1 MNTKRLLRF
10 VTGIVVLAFIA
21 VFANSCSKYDD
32 SEIQDEIRQLQEK
45 VNSLEKQCENI
56 NDNISQLNQLVKAQL
71 DNDPVTSVR
80 ELPNSTGFELELL
93 SGKKI
98 TLSNGLA
105 GKDNTGNAPVVGIRQ
120 YEDGVW
126 YWTLDNE
133 FIVAEGKMLKVY
145 GADGVRGVV
154 PMVKV
159 EAGYWLVSY
168 DEGRNWEKLYSAD
181 DIGSLPSNPTLI
193 VAINETKDGYDIVL
207 NGNSVIRMPK
217 QTLPGKVSMS
227 SIYIMRNTDDKDE
240 LSEEVDGCSISW
252 TWFYDNS
259 VRLDRIN
266 LIVQVFPEEV
276 IPDLIKAPSSMLS
289 AIVSYY
295 DDDGNVLRVSSA
307 PVLSVSVLCGPL
319 VSVTIDAGNLD
330 KIICGD
336 WATTEIPL
344 EFSVSKVKLVA
355 AGDGSLVSNEERLS
369 REYGVMSV
377 AGSAAEVKVDGLV
390 WATMNVGA
398 TAEDIKG
405 KTFSFAEA
413 QHACP
418 SGWRLPTLAE
428 MEAVK
433 RNVEWSNDGTWFS
446 GSEYWHLGSPAV
458 FLPDTY
464 ENGVVYWTG
473 TLAEDGRVWTM
484 SPSGYLNLNHSSG
497 RNSVRCVK
505 K

>member
-10 VTGIVVLAFIA
+10 LIGIVVLAFIA

-71 DNDPVTSVR
+71 DNDPVTSIR

-133 FIVAEGKMLKVY
+133 FIVVEGEMLKVY

-181 DIGSLPSNPTLI
+181 DIESLPSNPTLI
-193 VAINETKDGYDIVL
+193 IAINETKDGYDIVL

-217 QTLPGKVSMS
+217 QTLLGKVAIS
-227 SIYIMRNTDDKDE
+227 SIYIMRNADDKDE
-240 LSEEVDGCSISW
+240 LSKVDGCSISW

-289 AIVSYY
+289 TIVSYY
-295 DDDGNVLRVSSA
+295 DDKGNVLRVSSA
-307 PVLSVSVLCGPL
+307 PVISVSVLCGPL

-344 EFSVSKVKLVA
+344 EFSVAKVKLVA
-355 AGDGSLVSNEERLS
+355 AGDGSVVSNEERLV

-377 AGSAAEVKVDGLV
+377 VGSAAEVKVDGLI

-405 KTFSFAEA
+405 RTFSFAEA
-413 QHACP
+413 QYACP

>member
-10 VTGIVVLAFIA
+10 VIGIVVLAFIA

-133 FIVAEGKMLKVY
+133 FIVVEGKMLKVY

-181 DIGSLPSNPTLI
+181 DIGSLPSNPSLI
-193 VAINETKDGYDIVL
+193 IAINETKDGYDIVL

-217 QTLPGKVSMS
+217 QTLPGKIAIS
-227 SIYIMRNTDDKDE
+227 SIYIMRNADDKDE
-240 LSEEVDGCSISW
+240 LSKVDGCSISW

-289 AIVSYY
+289 TIVSYY
-295 DDDGNVLRVSSA
+295 DDKGNVLKVSSA
-307 PVLSVSVLCGPL
+307 PVISVSVLCGPL

-344 EFSVSKVKLVA
+344 EFSVAKVKLVA
-355 AGDGSLVSNEERLS
+355 AGDGSVVSNEERLV

-428 MEAVK
+428 MEAVQ

-464 ENGVVYWTG
+464 EKGVVYWTG

-484 SPSGYLNLNHSSG
+484 SPSGYLNLNHSSD

>member
-10 VTGIVVLAFIA
+10 VIGIVVLAFIA

-133 FIVAEGKMLKVY
+133 FIVVEGKMLKVY

-181 DIGSLPSNPTLI
+181 DIGSLPSNPSLI
-193 VAINETKDGYDIVL
+193 IAINETKDGYDIVL

-217 QTLPGKVSMS
+217 QTLPGKIAIS
-227 SIYIMRNTDDKDE
+227 SIYIMRNADDKDE
-240 LSEEVDGCSISW
+240 LSKVDGCSISW

-289 AIVSYY
+289 TIVSYY
-295 DDDGNVLRVSSA
+295 DDKGNVLKVSSA
-307 PVLSVSVLCGPL
+307 PVISVSVLCGPL

-344 EFSVSKVKLVA
+344 EFSVAKVKLVA
-355 AGDGSLVSNEERLS
+355 AGDGSVVSNEERLV

-428 MEAVK
+428 MEAVQ

-446 GSEYWHLGSPAV
+446 GSEYWHLGSPSV

-464 ENGVVYWTG
+464 EKGVVYWTG

-484 SPSGYLNLNHSSG
+484 SPSGYLNLNHSSD

>member
-10 VTGIVVLAFIA
+10 VAGIVVLAFIA

-133 FIVAEGKMLKVY
+133 FIVVEGKMLKVY

-193 VAINETKDGYDIVL
+193 IAINETKDGYDIVL

-217 QTLPGKVSMS
+217 QTLPGKVAIS
-227 SIYIMRNTDDKDE
+227 SIYIMRNADDKDE
-240 LSEEVDGCSISW
+240 LSKVDGCSISW

-289 AIVSYY
+289 TIVSYY
-295 DDDGNVLRVSSA
+295 DDKGNVLRVSSA
-307 PVLSVSVLCGPL
+307 PVISVSVLCGPL

-344 EFSVSKVKLVA
+344 EFSVAKVKLVA
-355 AGDGSLVSNEERLS
+355 AGDGSVVSNEERLV

-377 AGSAAEVKVDGLV
+377 AGSAAEVEVDGLI

-405 KTFSFAEA
+405 RTFSFAEA

-428 MEAVK
+428 MEAVQ

-446 GSEYWHLGSPAV
+446 GSESWHLGSPAV